1 MKVESYKGYQIEPVS
16 RGGNFQISKNG
27 KHMATGNSLV
37 DARLMIDLH
46 ENYLASAA
54 ACRQSHGSGGSAIN
68 VRAAQNPAW

>member
-1 MKVESYKGYQIEPVS
+1 MGEENDGGILQGISDKALS

-46 ENYLASAA
+46 ENYIASQQLPS
-54 ACRQSHGSGGSAIN
+54 RKK
-68 VRAAQNPAW
+68 W

>member
-16 RGGNFQISKNG
+16 RDRNFQISKNG

-46 ENYLASAA
+46 ENYLASQQPPVSIKVVIAPY
-54 ACRQSHGSGGSAIN
+54 HGAGG
-68 VRAAQNPAW
+68 P